1 MSGTS
6 LDGIDFSII
15 KTDGEDYL
23 NIISSEYLEFSNNL
37 KDRISNL
44 KLKIKST
51 DECRAIIKSKE
62 YKVLSREI
70 TLLHYDGI
78 QTIITHVH
86 KIPIHVVGFH
96 GITLWH
102 KPEDKFTHQLG
113 DPLLLKKKFNKYS
126 HLKKSSLIFDFRKN
140 DILNG
145 GQGAP
150 LTPLYH
156 SAIMKHLKIVDPR
169 LIVNIGGIINVTYL
183 NKGNIFSTD
192 IGPGNCLIDKWIKKN
207 SEKKF
212 DLNGQIAKSGKINK
226 RILDQA
232 INKWRYKLPKNKNF
246 DKDGKI
252 SLEGRVNKII
262 ANNFLNRLS
271 IFKKQKNVSYDT
283 SDFDLSEFKKLSPKN
298 GATTLSYISAKTI
311 LNYAKNLD
319 VKIIILCGGGR
330 HNQAILNIL
339 KDDKFKIILID
350 ELDFGIGG
358 QGDFIESQ
366 AFAYLAIRSYLN
378 LPISF
383 PETTGVCEPC
393 NGGTIVKNF

>member
-1 MSGTS
+1 MNKIYTALGTMSGTS

-15 KTDGEDYL
+15 ETDGEDYL

-62 YKVLSREI
+62 YKELSREI
-70 TLLHYDGI
+70 TLLHYEGI

-113 DPLLLKKKFNKYS
+113 DPLLLKKKFNKHS

-156 SAIMKHLKIVDPR
+156 RAIMKHLKIVDPR

-183 NKGNIFSTD
+183 NRGNIFSTD
-192 IGPGNCLIDKWIKKN
+192 IGPGNCLIDKWIKN
-207 SEKKF
+207 NF
-212 DLNGQIAKSGKINK
+212 
-226 RILDQA
+226 
-232 INKWRYKLPKNKNF
+232 NKNF

-339 KDDKFKIILID
+339 KDDKFKIISID
-350 ELDFGIGG
+350 ELDFGIGR

-383 PETTGVCEPC
+383 PETTGVREPC

>member
-1 MSGTS
+1 MNKIYTALGTMSGTS

-15 KTDGEDYL
+15 ETDGEDYL

-37 KDRISNL
+37 KDRIGNL
-44 KLKIKST
+44 KLKIKNT

-62 YKVLSREI
+62 YKELSREI
-70 TLLHYDGI
+70 TLLHYEGI

-113 DPLLLKKKFNKYS
+113 DPLLLKKKFNKHS

-156 SAIMKHLKIVDPR
+156 RAIMKHLKIVDPR

-183 NKGNIFSTD
+183 NRGNIFSTD

-207 SEKKF
+207 F
-212 DLNGQIAKSGKINK
+212 
-226 RILDQA
+226 
-232 INKWRYKLPKNKNF
+232 NKNF

-339 KDDKFKIILID
+339 KDDKFKIISID
-350 ELDFGIGG
+350 ELDFGIGR

-383 PETTGVCEPC
+383 PETTGVREPC

>member
-1 MSGTS
+1 MNKIYTALGTMSGTS

-15 KTDGEDYL
+15 ETDGEDYL

-51 DECRAIIKSKE
+51 DECRAILIGNE
-62 YKVLSREI
+62 YKELSREI
-70 TLLHYDGI
+70 TLLHCDGI

-156 SAIMKHLKIVDPR
+156 RAIMKHLKIVDPR
-169 LIVNIGGIINVTYL
+169 LIVNMGGIINVTYL
-183 NKGNIFSTD
+183 NRGNIFSTD

-207 SEKKF
+207 F
-212 DLNGQIAKSGKINK
+212 
-226 RILDQA
+226 
-232 INKWRYKLPKNKNF
+232 NKNF

-262 ANNFLNRLS
+262 ANNFLSRLS

-339 KDDKFKIILID
+339 KDDKFKIISID
-350 ELDFGIGG
+350 ELDFGIGR

-383 PETTGVCEPC
+383 PETTGVREPC

>member
-1 MSGTS
+1 MNKIYTALGTMSGTS

-15 KTDGEDYL
+15 ETDGEDYL
-23 NIISSEYLEFSNNL
+23 NIIDSEYLGFSNNL

-62 YKVLSREI
+62 YKELSREI
-70 TLLHYDGI
+70 TLLHYEGI

-113 DPLLLKKKFNKYS
+113 DPLLLKKEFNKHS

-156 SAIMKHLKIVDPR
+156 RAIMKHLKILDPR

-207 SEKKF
+207 F
-212 DLNGQIAKSGKINK
+212 
-226 RILDQA
+226 
-232 INKWRYKLPKNKNF
+232 NKNF

-271 IFKKQKNVSYDT
+271 IFKKKNISYDT

-298 GATTLSYISAKTI
+298 GAATLSYISAKTI

-339 KDDKFKIILID
+339 KNDKFIIISID

-383 PETTGVCEPC
+383 PETTGVREPC
-393 NGGTIVKNF
+393 TGGIIIKNF

>member
-1 MSGTS
+1 MNKIYTALGTMSGTS

-15 KTDGEDYL
+15 ETDGEDYL

-62 YKVLSREI
+62 YKELSREI
-70 TLLHYDGI
+70 TLLHYEGI

-113 DPLLLKKKFNKYS
+113 DPLLLKKKFNKHS

-156 SAIMKHLKIVDPR
+156 RAIMKHLKIVDPR

-183 NKGNIFSTD
+183 NRGNIFSTD

-207 SEKKF
+207 F
-212 DLNGQIAKSGKINK
+212 
-226 RILDQA
+226 
-232 INKWRYKLPKNKNF
+232 NKNF

-339 KDDKFKIILID
+339 KDDKFKIISID
-350 ELDFGIGG
+350 ELDFGIGR
-358 QGDFIESQ
+358 QGDFIEAQ
-366 AFAYLAIRSYLN
+366 AFAYLALRSSLD

-383 PETTGVCEPC
+383 PETTGVREPC

>member
-1 MSGTS
+1 MNKIYTALGTMSGTS

-15 KTDGEDYL
+15 ETDGEDYL

-37 KDRISNL
+37 KDRISNF

-62 YKVLSREI
+62 YKELSREI
-70 TLLHYDGI
+70 TLLHYEGI

-113 DPLLLKKKFNKYS
+113 DPLLLKKKFNKHS

-156 SAIMKHLKIVDPR
+156 RAIMKHLKIVDPR

-183 NKGNIFSTD
+183 NRGNIFSTD

-207 SEKKF
+207 F
-212 DLNGQIAKSGKINK
+212 
-226 RILDQA
+226 
-232 INKWRYKLPKNKNF
+232 NKNF

-339 KDDKFKIILID
+339 KDDKFKIISID
-350 ELDFGIGG
+350 ELDFGIGR

-383 PETTGVCEPC
+383 PETTGVREPC

>member
-1 MSGTS
+1 MNKIYTALGTMSGTS

-15 KTDGEDYL
+15 ETEGEDYL

-62 YKVLSREI
+62 YKELSREI
-70 TLLHYDGI
+70 TLLHYEGI

-113 DPLLLKKKFNKYS
+113 DPLLLKKKFNKHS

-156 SAIMKHLKIVDPR
+156 RAIMKHLKIVDPR

-183 NKGNIFSTD
+183 NRGNIFSTD

-207 SEKKF
+207 F
-212 DLNGQIAKSGKINK
+212 
-226 RILDQA
+226 
-232 INKWRYKLPKNKNF
+232 NKNF

-339 KDDKFKIILID
+339 KDDKFKIISIA
-350 ELDFGIGG
+350 ELDFGIGR

-383 PETTGVCEPC
+383 PETTGVREPC
-393 NGGTIVKNF
+393 NGGTTVKNF

>member
-1 MSGTS
+1 MNKIYTALGTMSGTS

-15 KTDGEDYL
+15 ETDGEDYL

-62 YKVLSREI
+62 YKELSREI
-70 TLLHYDGI
+70 TLLHYEGI

-113 DPLLLKKKFNKYS
+113 DPTLLKKKFNKYS

-156 SAIMKHLKIVDPR
+156 RAIMKHLKIVDPR

-183 NKGNIFSTD
+183 NRGNIFSTD

-207 SEKKF
+207 F
-212 DLNGQIAKSGKINK
+212 
-226 RILDQA
+226 
-232 INKWRYKLPKNKNF
+232 NKNF

-252 SLEGRVNKII
+252 SLEGRVNRII

-339 KDDKFKIILID
+339 KDDKFKIISID

-383 PETTGVCEPC
+383 PETTGVREPC

>member
-1 MSGTS
+1 MNKIYTALGTMSGTS

-62 YKVLSREI
+62 YKELSREI
-70 TLLHYDGI
+70 TLLHYEGI

-113 DPLLLKKKFNKYS
+113 DPLLLKKEFNKHS

-156 SAIMKHLKIVDPR
+156 RAIMKHLKILDPR

-183 NKGNIFSTD
+183 NRGNIFSTD

-207 SEKKF
+207 F
-212 DLNGQIAKSGKINK
+212 
-226 RILDQA
+226 
-232 INKWRYKLPKNKNF
+232 NKNF

-271 IFKKQKNVSYDT
+271 IFKKKNISYDT

-298 GATTLSYISAKTI
+298 GAATLSYISAKTI

-330 HNQAILNIL
+330 YNQAILNIL
-339 KDDKFKIILID
+339 KNDKFIIISID

-383 PETTGVCEPC
+383 PETTGVREPC

>member
-1 MSGTS
+1 MNKIYTALGTMSGTS

-15 KTDGEDYL
+15 ETDGEDYL

-62 YKVLSREI
+62 YKELSRET
-70 TLLHYDGI
+70 TLLHYEGM

-113 DPLLLKKKFNKYS
+113 DPLLLKKKFNKHS

-156 SAIMKHLKIVDPR
+156 RAIMKHLKIVDPR

-183 NKGNIFSTD
+183 NRGNIFSTD

-207 SEKKF
+207 F
-212 DLNGQIAKSGKINK
+212 
-226 RILDQA
+226 
-232 INKWRYKLPKNKNF
+232 NKNF

-339 KDDKFKIILID
+339 KDDKFKIISID
-350 ELDFGIGG
+350 ELDFGIGR

-383 PETTGVCEPC
+383 PETTGVREPC

>member
-1 MSGTS
+1 MNKIYTALGTMSGTS

-15 KTDGEDYL
+15 ETDGEDYL
-23 NIISSEYLEFSNNL
+23 NIIDSEYLGFSNNL

-62 YKVLSREI
+62 YKELSREI
-70 TLLHYDGI
+70 TLLHYEGI

-207 SEKKF
+207 F
-212 DLNGQIAKSGKINK
+212 
-226 RILDQA
+226 
-232 INKWRYKLPKNKNF
+232 NKNF

-271 IFKKQKNVSYDT
+271 IFKKKNISYDT

-298 GATTLSYISAKTI
+298 GAATLSYISAKTI

-330 HNQAILNIL
+330 YNQAILNIL
-339 KDDKFKIILID
+339 KNDKFIIISID

-383 PETTGVCEPC
+383 PETTGVTEPC
-393 NGGTIVKNF
+393 TGGIIIKNF

>member
-1 MSGTS
+1 MNKIYTALGTMSGTS

-15 KTDGEDYL
+15 ETDGEDYL
-23 NIISSEYLEFSNNL
+23 NIIDSEYLGFSNNL

-62 YKVLSREI
+62 YKELSREI
-70 TLLHYDGI
+70 TLLHYEGI

-113 DPLLLKKKFNKYS
+113 DPLLLKKEFNKHS

-156 SAIMKHLKIVDPR
+156 RAIMKHLKILDPR

-183 NKGNIFSTD
+183 NRGNIFSTD

-207 SEKKF
+207 F
-212 DLNGQIAKSGKINK
+212 
-226 RILDQA
+226 
-232 INKWRYKLPKNKNF
+232 NKNF

-271 IFKKQKNVSYDT
+271 IFKKKNISYDT

-298 GATTLSYISAKTI
+298 GAATLSYISAKTI

-330 HNQAILNIL
+330 YNQAILNIL
-339 KDDKFKIILID
+339 KNDKFIIISID

-383 PETTGVCEPC
+383 PETTGVREPC
-393 NGGTIVKNF
+393 NGGTIVKIF

>member
-1 MSGTS
+1 MNKIYTALGTMSGTS

-15 KTDGEDYL
+15 ETDGEDYL

-62 YKVLSREI
+62 YKELSREI
-70 TLLHYDGI
+70 TLLHYEGI

-113 DPLLLKKKFNKYS
+113 DPLLLKKKFNKHS

-156 SAIMKHLKIVDPR
+156 RAIMKHLKIVDPR

-183 NKGNIFSTD
+183 NRGNIFSTD

-207 SEKKF
+207 F
-212 DLNGQIAKSGKINK
+212 
-226 RILDQA
+226 
-232 INKWRYKLPKNKNF
+232 NKNF

-339 KDDKFKIILID
+339 NDDKFKIISID
-350 ELDFGIGG
+350 ELDFGIGR

-366 AFAYLAIRSYLN
+366 AFAYLATRSYLN

-383 PETTGVCEPC
+383 PETTGVREPC
-393 NGGTIVKNF
+393 NGGTLVKNF

>member
-1 MSGTS
+1 MNKIYTALGTMSGTS

-15 KTDGEDYL
+15 ETDGEDYL

-62 YKVLSREI
+62 YKLLSREI
-70 TLLHYDGI
+70 TLLHYEGI

-113 DPLLLKKKFNKYS
+113 DPLLLKKKFNKHS

-156 SAIMKHLKIVDPR
+156 RAIMKHLKIVDPR

-183 NKGNIFSTD
+183 NRGNIFSTD

-207 SEKKF
+207 F
-212 DLNGQIAKSGKINK
+212 
-226 RILDQA
+226 
-232 INKWRYKLPKNKNF
+232 NKNF

-339 KDDKFKIILID
+339 KDDKFKIISID

-383 PETTGVCEPC
+383 PETTGVREPC

>member
-1 MSGTS
+1 MNKIYTALGTMSGTS

-15 KTDGEDYL
+15 ETDGEDYL

-62 YKVLSREI
+62 YKELSREI
-70 TLLHYDGI
+70 TLLHYEGI

-113 DPLLLKKKFNKYS
+113 DPLLLKKKFNKHS

-156 SAIMKHLKIVDPR
+156 RAIMKHLKLVDPR

-183 NKGNIFSTD
+183 NRGNIFSTD

-207 SEKKF
+207 F
-212 DLNGQIAKSGKINK
+212 
-226 RILDQA
+226 
-232 INKWRYKLPKNKNF
+232 NKNF

-339 KDDKFKIILID
+339 KDDKFKIISID
-350 ELDFGIGG
+350 ELDFGIGR

-383 PETTGVCEPC
+383 PETTGVREPC

>member
-1 MSGTS
+1 MNKIYTALGTMSGTS

-15 KTDGEDYL
+15 ETDGEDYL
-23 NIISSEYLEFSNNL
+23 NIISSEYLKFSNNL
-37 KDRISNL
+37 KNRIGNL

-51 DECRAIIKSKE
+51 DECRVIIKSKE
-62 YKVLSREI
+62 YKELSREI
-70 TLLHYDGI
+70 TLLHYEGI

-113 DPLLLKKKFNKYS
+113 DPLLLKKKFNKHS
-126 HLKKSSLIFDFRKN
+126 HLKKSNLIFDFRKN

-156 SAIMKHLKIVDPR
+156 RAIMKHLKIVNPG

-183 NKGNIFSTD
+183 NRGNVFSTD

-207 SEKKF
+207 F
-212 DLNGQIAKSGKINK
+212 
-226 RILDQA
+226 
-232 INKWRYKLPKNKNF
+232 NKNF
-246 DKDGKI
+246 DEDGKI
-252 SLEGRVNKII
+252 SLEGKVNKIT

-298 GATTLSYISAKTI
+298 GAATLSYISAKTI

-330 HNQAILNIL
+330 HNQATLKIL
-339 KDDKFKIILID
+339 KDGKFKIISID
-350 ELDFGIGG
+350 ELDFGIGR

-393 NGGTIVKNF
+393 NGGTIVKDF

>member
-1 MSGTS
+1 MNKIYTALGTMSGTS

-15 KTDGEDYL
+15 ETDGEDYL

-62 YKVLSREI
+62 YKELSREI
-70 TLLHYDGI
+70 TLLHYEGI

-113 DPLLLKKKFNKYS
+113 DPLLLKKKFNKHS

-156 SAIMKHLKIVDPR
+156 RAIMKHLKIVDPR

-183 NKGNIFSTD
+183 NRGNIFSTD

-207 SEKKF
+207 F
-212 DLNGQIAKSGKINK
+212 
-226 RILDQA
+226 
-232 INKWRYKLPKNKNF
+232 NKNF

-298 GATTLSYISAKTI
+298 GAMTLSYISAKTI

-339 KDDKFKIILID
+339 KDDKFKIISID

-383 PETTGVCEPC
+383 PETTGVREPC
-393 NGGTIVKNF
+393 NGGTTVKNF

>member
-15 KTDGEDYL
+15 ETDGEDYL

-62 YKVLSREI
+62 YKELSREI
-70 TLLHYDGI
+70 TLLHYEGI

-113 DPLLLKKKFNKYS
+113 DPLLLKKKFNKHS

-156 SAIMKHLKIVDPR
+156 RAIMKHLKIVDPR

-183 NKGNIFSTD
+183 NRGNIFSTD
-192 IGPGNCLIDKWIKKN
+192 IGPGNCLIDKWLKKN
-207 SEKKF
+207 F
-212 DLNGQIAKSGKINK
+212 
-226 RILDQA
+226 
-232 INKWRYKLPKNKNF
+232 NKNF

-271 IFKKQKNVSYDT
+271 ICKKQKNVSYDT

-339 KDDKFKIILID
+339 KDDKFKIISID
-350 ELDFGIGG
+350 ELDFGIGR

-383 PETTGVCEPC
+383 PETTGVREPC